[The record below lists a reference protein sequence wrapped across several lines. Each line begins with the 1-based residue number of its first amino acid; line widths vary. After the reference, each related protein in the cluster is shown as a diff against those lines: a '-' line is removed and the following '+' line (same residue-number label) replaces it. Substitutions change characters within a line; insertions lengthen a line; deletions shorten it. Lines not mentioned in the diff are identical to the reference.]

1 MTSSIRPLRS
11 LLAAAIVLAAA
22 PAFAQS
28 TTYSRTVFFGD
39 SLTDAGYYRPL
50 LPASVRAVTGQFT
63 TNPDFVW
70 AQYVAE
76 YYGTNAAA
84 NGNGQI
90 GDDYAAGNARVG
102 VANPSALGVAPSLA
116 TQASNYLAA
125 NGGKADPNAL
135 YSVWG
140 GANDLF
146 AIAGG
151 APVQTTI
158 GNAVTAEVGIVASL
172 QNAGA
177 RYVMVNN
184 LPDVGI
190 TPRFR
195 AGGAAAMA
203 QGTALAT
210 AYNTAL
216 FSGLKSAGLRVI
228 PVDTFHLLQEVVA
241 NPGAYGFTNVT
252 GTACQPQ
259 ITAQSLTC
267 NPTSYVSADAADT
280 YVFADGVHPT
290 GRTHELLAQYALSI
304 LEGPR
309 TQQILTHSAQMV
321 GRSRADQVAW
331 HVDGRPEAD
340 GVRWWGNLRG
350 DMQRYQHG
358 DLYDGLAPA
367 GLFGVDWSRG
377 EWVFGGF
384 GGFGRTD
391 ADFGNR
397 GGDYTQDDSTLGGF
411 AGWYGE
417 HAWVN
422 AQVSYTWLSYD
433 VTRKVNLG
441 PATIEHKGSPDGS
454 NLTAALQGGYEF
466 GEGSFKHGPVAAAIW
481 QKVKLD
487 GYAESN
493 PNSSALGYSDR
504 DVESMV
510 GRIGWKASIDAG
522 MVKPYLQA
530 TYDHEFK
537 KNQEAT
543 AYLQTM
549 SDLGEYAVP
558 GINFDRN
565 YASVVLGARTKMWG
579 LESNV
584 GIAAT
589 TGQSRAHDTSL
600 FVNFGGSF

>member
-28 TTYSRTVFFGD
+28 TYSRTVFFGD

-151 APVQTTI
+151 APVQATI

-358 DLYDGLAPA
+358 DLYDGMAPA

-487 GYAESN
+487 GYTESN

-522 MVKPYLQA
+522 TVKPYLQA

-565 YASVVLGARTKMWG
+565 YTSVVLGARTKLWG
-579 LESNV
+579 FESNV
-584 GIAAT
+584 GLATT

>member
-28 TTYSRTVFFGD
+28 TYSRTVFFGD

-151 APVQTTI
+151 APAQATI

-358 DLYDGLAPA
+358 DLYDGMAPA

-454 NLTAALQGGYEF
+454 NLAAALQGGYEF

-487 GYAESN
+487 GYTESN

-522 MVKPYLQA
+522 TVKPYLQA

-543 AYLQTM
+543 AWLQTM

-565 YASVVLGARTKMWG
+565 YASVVLGARTKLWG
-579 LESNV
+579 FESNV
-584 GIAAT
+584 GLATT